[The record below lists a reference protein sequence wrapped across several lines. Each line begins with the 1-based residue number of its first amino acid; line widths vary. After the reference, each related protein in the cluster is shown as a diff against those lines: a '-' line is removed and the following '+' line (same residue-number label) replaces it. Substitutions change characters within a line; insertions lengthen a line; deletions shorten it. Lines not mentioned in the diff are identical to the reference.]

1 MMDIDSRGWTG
12 PAPEPAPADRHAAHA
27 AFLAAGGPAA
37 ARPQRVAAAA
47 CWTGLVLLPF
57 VVLLGADD
65 RSWPPGLPAAGDAF
79 RAMLDAWLV
88 PSIGS
93 KGVEGVVAVLG
104 DPRVPAL
111 LLALAGSIAGMASA
125 WQHRAALTRGF
136 QAAGDALQTSRFGGT
151 ATLLLLLSTLRPVG
165 GTLLALNALM
175 LWFFARLTAE
185 ALTTLVKR
193 IAAGAARRRWDW
205 ATLLASLG
213 GLLLALAHVLHGLQ

>member
-1 MMDIDSRGWTG
+1 MLRLPVAGIICLPNGGGGVGEASCSLPWTGGRMTDINSRGWTG

-27 AFLAAGGPAA
+27 AFLAAGSPAA

-79 RAMLDAWLV
+79 RAMLDAWLE

-125 WQHRAALTRGF
+125 WRHRAALTRGF
-136 QAAGDALQTSRFGGT
+136 QAAS
-151 ATLLLLLSTLRPVG
+151 P
-165 GTLLALNALM
+165 M
-175 LWFFARLTAE
+175 
-185 ALTTLVKR
+185 
-193 IAAGAARRRWDW
+193 AA
-205 ATLLASLG
+205 
-213 GLLLALAHVLHGLQ
+213 